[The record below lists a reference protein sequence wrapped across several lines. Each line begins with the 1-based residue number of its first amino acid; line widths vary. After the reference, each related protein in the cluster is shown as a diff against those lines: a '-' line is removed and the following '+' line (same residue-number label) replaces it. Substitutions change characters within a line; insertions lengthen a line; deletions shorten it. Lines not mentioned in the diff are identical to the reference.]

1 MIESNLLR
9 LERFHRPRR
18 NFATLRDAADR
29 VVRALTRG
37 AFDAEQAL
45 DLAVRAGVP
54 QRSELGKAL
63 RGVWLSDLRE
73 DAQRRFYG

>member
-1 MIESNLLR
+1 MIESNMLR

-29 VVRALTRG
+29 VVLALTRG
-37 AFDAEQAL
+37 AFDAENAF

-54 QRSELGKAL
+54 QRTELGKAL
-63 RGVWLSDLRE
+63 RAVWLSELRE
-73 DAQRRFYG
+73 DAQRRYYG